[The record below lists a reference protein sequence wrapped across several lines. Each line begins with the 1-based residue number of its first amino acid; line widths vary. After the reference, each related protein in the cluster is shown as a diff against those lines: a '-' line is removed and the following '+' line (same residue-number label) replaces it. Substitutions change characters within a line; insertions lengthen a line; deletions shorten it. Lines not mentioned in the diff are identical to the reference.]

1 MLKIPFCIALE
12 GHEVFVRKI
21 HLFHLKNIQGG
32 GVENI
37 RDCYIRCFCSLVLII
52 FRRPR
57 G

>member
-32 GVENI
+32 GGENI